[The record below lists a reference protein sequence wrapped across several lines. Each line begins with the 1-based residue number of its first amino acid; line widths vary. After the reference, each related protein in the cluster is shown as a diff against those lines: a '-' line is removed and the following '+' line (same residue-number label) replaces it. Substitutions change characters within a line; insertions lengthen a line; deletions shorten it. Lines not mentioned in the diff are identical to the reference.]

1 MKLFLG
7 IDVGATWTRL
17 AVHDGSSIL
26 RKVVFK
32 TPREEDEYAIV
43 NTIIERIRSELRD
56 FIDRVAAV
64 GIGSIGPLDLRKGII
79 IGAPNIPAKRIE
91 LAVPI
96 MEELKKPVYLAN
108 DCVAAVWGE
117 KLFGA
122 GKGYENVVYVTI
134 STGIGGGM
142 IVNGSLLLGKM
153 GNGHEIGHMV
163 VDIER
168 RLRCN
173 CGGYGHWEAYC
184 SGANIPRFASYI
196 IERVPSTSEYR
207 SSKLYKLWEEGR
219 IRSEDVFALAR
230 EGDSLARLVVNEITK
245 FNVAGFENVV
255 NIYDPE
261 IVIIG
266 GSVALNNIDLVVEPV
281 KQVIESGKGLITAP
295 PRVVPTPLG
304 GDAVLLGAVAIA
316 MEPPPQLARMLKY
329 LEKL

>member
-17 AVHDGSSIL
+17 ALHDGSSIV
-26 RKVVFK
+26 RKIVFR
-32 TPREEDEYAIV
+32 TPREEDPYCIA
-43 NTIIERIRSELRD
+43 NAIIERIRSDLRD
-56 FIDRVAAV
+56 YVDRVEAV
-64 GIGSIGPLDLRKGII
+64 GVGSIGPLDLRKGVIV
-79 IGAPNIPAKRIE
+79 GAPNIPAKRVE

-96 MEELKKPVYLAN
+96 MEELRKPVYLAN

-122 GKGYENVVYVTI
+122 GRGHDNVVYVTI

-142 IVNGSLLLGKM
+142 ILNGSLLLGKM

-163 VDIER
+163 VDAER

-196 IERVPSTSEYR
+196 IERLPPTHAYR
-207 SSKLYKLWEEGR
+207 SSKLYALWEEGR
-219 IRSEDVFALAR
+219 IRSEDVYRLAR
-230 EGDSLARLVVNEITK
+230 EGDPLALKVVEEITK
-245 FNVAGFENVV
+245 LNIAGFENVV

-261 IVIIG
+261 IVTVG
-266 GSVALNNIDLVVEPV
+266 GSVALNNVDLVIEPV
-281 KQVIESGKGLITAP
+281 KQAIESGRGLVTEP
-295 PRVVPTPLG
+295 PKIVPTPLG

-316 MEPPPQLARMLKY
+316 MEPPPQLLKLLDY
-329 LEKL
+329 LSNL